1 MTPYIDI
8 RYNIFT
14 EDEINKMLMGFH
26 LNEDK
31 ISKYRDTFVLSLKG
45 ENYSWYNKKY
55 EPYIHDNVIDWMQI
69 VRWPE
74 GSTQKIHVDDS
85 NNNTTIASITFLN
98 DNFDGG
104 ETFFGDGT
112 IVRPLKNK
120 TIFFTG
126 VELIHGLKK
135 VTNGDRYTIATW
147 YKKK

>member
-14 EDEINKMLMGFH
+14 DDEINKLISGFH

-31 ISKYRDTFVLSLKG
+31 TETYRDTIILPLRG
-45 ENYSWYNKKY
+45 ENLPWFNKKF

-69 VRWPE
+69 VRWPT
-74 GSTQKIHVDDS
+74 GSTQAIHLDEASDE
-85 NNNTTIASITFLN
+85 TTIASITFLN
-98 DNFDGG
+98 DDFDGG

-112 IVRPLKNK
+112 IVKPAKNK

-126 VELIHGLKK
+126 KNLLHGVNK
-135 VTNGDRYTIATW
+135 VSSGNRYTIATW

>member
-31 ISKYRDTFVLSLKG
+31 ISKHRDTFVLSLKG
-45 ENYSWYNKKY
+45 ENLPWYSEKF
-55 EPYIHDNVIDWMQI
+55 EPFVHGNIIDWIQMVQ
-69 VRWPE
+69 WPE
-74 GSTQKIHVDDS
+74 GSTKKIHVDAARD
-85 NNNTTIASITFLN
+85 NTTLASITFLN

-104 ETFFGDGT
+104 EIFFGEGT
-112 IVRPLKNK
+112 TIKPHKNK

-126 VELIHGLKK
+126 KDLIHGVKK
-135 VTNGDRYTIATW
+135 VINGDRYTIATW

>member
-8 RYNIFT
+8 RFNIFT

-26 LNEDK
+26 LHEEK
-31 ISKYRDTFVLSLKG
+31 LVKYRDTFVLSLKG

-55 EPYIHDNVIDWMQI
+55 EPFIHNNVIDWIQI
-69 VRWPE
+69 VQWPE
-74 GSTQKIHVDDS
+74 GSKQQIHIDDRS
-85 NNNTTIASITFLN
+85 ENTTIASITFLN
-98 DNFDGG
+98 DNFNGG

-112 IVRPLKNK
+112 IVKPRKNK

-126 VELIHGLKK
+126 SELIHGVKK
-135 VTNGDRYTIATW
+135 VTDGDRYTIATW